1 MYNYKIQSFYL
12 IARFHNCDLDVLITD
27 AFHLFPFINLER
39 KAIARVQAL
48 VEAVKH
54 EPHSLF
60 SFRVKIKCSGKNASF
75 VNGNLSSTYSISVR
89 DCPDIPSL
97 P

>member
-48 VEAVKH
+48 VEA
-54 EPHSLF
+54 PLM
-60 SFRVKIKCSGKNASF
+60 CSKARTPQ
-75 VNGNLSSTYSISVR
+75 LI
-89 DCPDIPSL
+89 
-97 P
+97 